1 MRRNEQQN
9 GVVNRQ
15 QVMLRLKIA
24 PISPQKLLRIRKLA
38 IKVVN
43 RLLQPLVK
51 LVKTADVAPLVQ
63 MLQ

>member
-1 MRRNEQQN
+1 MCRNKQQN

-24 PISPQKLLRIRKLA
+24 PISPQKLLCIRKLA
-38 IKVVN
+38 IEVIN